1 MLKRMLFFILILTIP
16 VTGLIQSGLIVCLA
30 STPPVA
36 QFTYTPEKPLVN
48 ETVIFDASES
58 YDPDPNGTIVSYEWN
73 FGDGSPIETLPTP
86 LVEHVYSAPGNYTV
100 TLVVT
105 DDEGLE
111 GSTSAVVTVIAH
123 PIANFTYSPETPLVD
138 ETVTFNASNSEPNGG
153 TIVSYNW
160 DFGDGSAPVN
170 TTSPTITH
178 IYTAT
183 GNYTVTLTVVDS
195 ENLTDTT
202 SASIIIINYPVANF
216 SYSPSYPIVNEVV
229 TFNASASDP
238 DGGTI
243 IEYFWD
249 FGDGNN
255 GTGVVVTHAYTTYGT
270 FVVNLTVTDSE
281 GLSNSLTQEVNVREY
296 PEASF
301 VYSPANPLIGETV
314 TFDASGSKPNGG
326 EIISYSWDFGDS
338 STGTGIIVNHTYS
351 DYGIYNVT
359 LTVVDS
365 EGLSD
370 AYTLSIRILI
380 IPTANF
386 TYSPKYPTVNQ
397 SVTFNASIAF
407 DPDGTIVSYV
417 WDFGDGNITTTT
429 SPLITHV
436 YQDANTYEVT
446 LTVIDDD
453 GLTDNIT
460 QNVAVYTTVPIHDI
474 AVIHVETNSSWAY
487 RGDFIEITA
496 IVVNEGNIVE
506 KFNVTIYYNETE
518 IVTFGDLYLS
528 AGENLTLTFTWNTST
543 VIPGSYVIYVAT
555 SIVEMEEDIA
565 DNIFIDGKISI
576 VFIDVNGDG
585 KVDIMDIAIV
595 AKAFGS
601 DLTSPNWDPRAD
613 LNGDGKVDIMDIAMV
628 AIHFGEML

>member
-48 ETVIFDASES
+48 ETAIFDASES

-202 SASIIIINYPVANF
+202 FASIIIINYPVANF

-255 GTGVVVTHAYTTYGT
+255 ETGVVVTHAYTTYGT

-487 RGDFIEITA
+487 RGNLIEITA

-518 IVTFGDLYLS
+518 IVTFGDIYLS
-528 AGENLTLTFTWNTST
+528 AGENLTLTFTWNTSS
-543 VIPGSYVIYVAT
+543 VIPGSYVIYVVT

-565 DNIFIDGKISI
+565 DNIFIDGEISI

-601 DLTSPNWDPRAD
+601 DPTLPNWDPRAD
-613 LNGDGKVDIMDIAMV
+613 LNGDRKVDIMDIAMV
-628 AIHFGEML
+628 AIHFGEIL

>member
-16 VTGLIQSGLIVCLA
+16 VTGLIQSGVIVCLA

-58 YDPDPNGTIVSYEWN
+58 YDPDPNGTIVSYEWD

-178 IYTAT
+178 IYTAA

-202 SASIIIINYPVANF
+202 SASIVIINYPVANF

-229 TFNASASDP
+229 TFNASASEP

-243 IEYFWD
+243 VEYFWD
-249 FGDGNN
+249 FGDGDN
-255 GTGVVVTHAYTTYGT
+255 GTGVVVTHTYTTYGT

-301 VYSPANPLIGETV
+301 MYSPASPLIGETV

-326 EIISYSWDFGDS
+326 EIISYSWDFGDGF
-338 STGTGIIVNHTYS
+338 TGSGVIVNHTYS
-351 DYGIYNVT
+351 GYGIYNVT

-365 EGLSD
+365 EGLSGTS
-370 AYTLSIRILI
+370 TLSIRILI
-380 IPTANF
+380 APTANF

-417 WDFGDGNITTTT
+417 WDFGDGNVTTTT

-460 QNVAVYTTVPIHDI
+460 QNIAVYTTVPIHDI

-487 RGDFIEITA
+487 RGDLIEITA

-518 IVTFGDLYLS
+518 IVTFGDIYLS

-543 VIPGSYVIYVAT
+543 VTPGSYVIYVVT

-585 KVDIMDIAIV
+585 KIDIMDIAIV

-601 DLTSPNWDPRAD
+601 DPTLPNWDPRAD

-628 AIHFGEML
+628 AIHFGEIL

>member
-178 IYTAT
+178 IYTAA

-487 RGDFIEITA
+487 RGDLIEITA

-518 IVTFGDLYLS
+518 IVTFGDVYLS

-543 VIPGSYVIYVAT
+543 VIPGSYVIYVVT

-565 DNIFIDGKISI
+565 DNIFIDGEISI

-601 DLTSPNWDPRAD
+601 DPTLPNWDPRAD

-628 AIHFGEML
+628 AIHFGEIL